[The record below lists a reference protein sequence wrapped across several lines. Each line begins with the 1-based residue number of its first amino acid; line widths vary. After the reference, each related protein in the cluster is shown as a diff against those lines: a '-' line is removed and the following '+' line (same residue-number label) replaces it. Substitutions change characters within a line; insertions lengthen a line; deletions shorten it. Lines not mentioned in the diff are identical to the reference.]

1 MEEELQNISPIDGRY
16 KKMTEEVKEYF
27 SEYHLMKNRVIVE
40 IRWLKT
46 LFSLKEMA
54 IEINEKELRVLDKIE
69 AEFDINEAKRVKQI
83 EETTKH
89 DVKAIEYY
97 IDEKLDE
104 NGMKR
109 YKHLIH
115 FACTSE
121 DINNIAYGVMVK
133 ELIENVYIPNINH
146 LTQILEEKA
155 NKYASI
161 PMISHTHGQN
171 ATPTT
176 VGNEL

>member
-89 DVKAIEYY
+89 DVKAIEY
-97 IDEKLDE
+97 
-104 NGMKR
+104 
-109 YKHLIH
+109 
-115 FACTSE
+115 
-121 DINNIAYGVMVK
+121 
-133 ELIENVYIPNINH
+133 
-146 LTQILEEKA
+146 
-155 NKYASI
+155 
-161 PMISHTHGQN
+161 
-171 ATPTT
+171 
-176 VGNEL
+176 